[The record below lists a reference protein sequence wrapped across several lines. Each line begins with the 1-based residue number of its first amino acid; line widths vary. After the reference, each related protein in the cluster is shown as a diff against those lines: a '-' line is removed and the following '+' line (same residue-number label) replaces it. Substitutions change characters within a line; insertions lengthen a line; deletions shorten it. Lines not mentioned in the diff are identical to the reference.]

1 MMVFSCVFLGEMCEG
16 VGYVLALYAGT
27 TFASLAATAI
37 QVLPLSVNPTGA
49 ASFFDQA
56 LPVSV

>member
-16 VGYVLALYAGT
+16 VGYVPALYAGT

-37 QVLPLSVNPTGA
+37 QVLPLSV
-49 ASFFDQA
+49 
-56 LPVSV
+56 